1 MATLDETNIFG
12 LPLTRQYGLEPKPAP
27 APMSEQEQASRQ
39 EFESKIGS
47 NNKFGLTYEGF
58 LKAKEKKLVSD
69 QRMQV
74 AQALAEGDSDKAY
87 EGFTELPMVTDQ
99 FPAYMTPVLGN
110 FIDEKERRYFAEK
123 SGRELKDPR
132 DVELEMLMAS
142 DPRDVKQFTTQDPV
156 SGAMST
162 LAGVSSLIGIGEGPS
177 MLKAG
182 IMGAFPSLRKG
193 MRSNTMDGQGG
204 GGGGISGLS
213 KQEFTQQEID
223 TKARDGMFVSPL
235 NKYLITT
242 APKNLKGQA
251 IFDNIK
257 ANQSKGG
264 YKTDEIKI
272 TGIENFLKENPE
284 ATTADAIDFISE
296 NKVRVQQNV
305 YKDNVNSSEPELFQE
320 PEFEPIN
327 PITGKDDSLEFAE
340 GYYGGMKAGDE
351 DYRIGTGAVRL
362 HFMDLHADGKINDSQ
377 LDNVK
382 DKIDASDVRN
392 SGIEESE
399 LPNQYLSD
407 DELKLLS
414 EKLSKIEYMSLA
426 PNKIIRINDDVGQPS
441 LGIYGNDVDGYK
453 FFQQE

>member
-12 LPLTRQYGLEPKPAP
+12 LTPEQPEKKDDSLSRLGISESGYLNRLAQIQQMNLQGQTD
-27 APMSEQEQASRQ
+27 MSEARSARGAEKKVLRDQYFSDLAEAAKDPTQEKRDTALESFFETPFMFQMGQYIPDPTGLLTDIAEAEYSGRKFNESRQ
-39 EFESKIGS
+39 ERGKTTEFYPGPL
-47 NNKFGLTYEGF
+47 G
-58 LKAKEKKLVSD
+58 
-69 QRMQV
+69 M
-74 AQALAEGDSDKAY
+74 GDRPFYPD
-87 EGFTELPMVTDQ
+87 
-99 FPAYMTPVLGN
+99 MTPEEAG
-110 FIDEKERRYFAEK
+110 
-123 SGRELKDPR
+123 LK
-132 DVELEMLMAS
+132 LQQGLAMAS
-142 DPRDVKQFTTQDPV
+142 IPP
-156 SGAMST
+156 
-162 LAGVSSLIGIGEGPS
+162 GIGGI
-177 MLKAG
+177 AG
-182 IMGAFPSLRKG
+182 IAQSMIGLPSKVLRSK
-193 MRSNTMDGQGG
+193 SMDGQGG
-204 GGGGISGLS
+204 GGGGIGGLS
-213 KQEFTQQEID
+213 KQEFTQKEID

-340 GYYGGMKAGDE
+340 GYYEGMKAGDE
-351 DYRIGTGAVRL
+351 DYRIGTGAVRS

-377 LDNVK
+377 LAYVK
-382 DKIDASDVRN
+382 
-392 SGIEESE
+392 E
-399 LPNQYLSD
+399 
-407 DELKLLS
+407 
-414 EKLSKIEYMSLA
+414 
-426 PNKIIRINDDVGQPS
+426 
-441 LGIYGNDVDGYK
+441 
-453 FFQQE
+453 